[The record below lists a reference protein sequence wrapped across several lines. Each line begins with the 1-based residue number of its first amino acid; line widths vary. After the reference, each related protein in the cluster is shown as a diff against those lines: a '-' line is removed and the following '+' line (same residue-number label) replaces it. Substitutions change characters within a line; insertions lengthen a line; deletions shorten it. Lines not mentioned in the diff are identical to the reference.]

1 MRHTGLSTPS
11 AAVLMT
17 LVSLVLLTLLS
28 CQKVLRTSD
37 SQLLPI
43 QEMLD
48 AQVPSGSSESKVV
61 RFLDTQGYPVEPSEK
76 PGTIVATIRK
86 IDTQRME
93 PVTARVTFFFDANGK
108 LNTFELQ
115 RTMNQ
120 PITNQPVQ

>member
-1 MRHTGLSTPS
+1 LRHTGLSTPS